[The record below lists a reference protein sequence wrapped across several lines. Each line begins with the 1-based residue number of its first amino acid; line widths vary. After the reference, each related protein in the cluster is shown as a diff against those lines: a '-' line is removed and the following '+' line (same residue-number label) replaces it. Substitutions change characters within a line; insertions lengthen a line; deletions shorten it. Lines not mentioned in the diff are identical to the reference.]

1 MNAVLRTLIFFF
13 IYQISFGQDS
23 ISQITIKSSPKEIKV
38 ALDSLEKKVNDSFYQ
53 NKFVE
58 VIKDGSRGIEL
69 AESIGD
75 EEVLFKFHRVYGSAL
90 LRMKDTA
97 RAKNIF
103 ISNYQKAKKST
114 DSTSL
119 VGANLDLGNF
129 YKATEKWELA
139 TKYYKKSILFCDD
152 SETTQLFILNFN
164 LSEIF
169 LNTEVIFKAEY
180 HINKLRKYVVQLD
193 SPIQESSFYLIQAR
207 LFDKK
212 KKYDKAIEYY
222 NLAVSKAKEVNYS
235 DVILEAYNRQI
246 IALENN
252 GETGKINRV
261 RAKLDAYTKD
271 NIAADKEKAIKE
283 VIVNLNLEQYKQEL
297 KSTEL
302 ENQFNK
308 QKAEKNRILNVVM
321 IGALCILSIIL
332 VGIYLGYTKRKKL
345 ILKLQEKNKLYLTAR
360 KETEELAKVKTNFL
374 SAVTHE
380 LRTPLYGII
389 GISSILQEEVELS
402 KHKNDI
408 DSLKFSA
415 DYLLAMINDVLY
427 LNKLDALEGK
437 KLVSKPFQLDELI
450 SKIITS
456 LEFMKTKN
464 NNKIEV
470 KIENNVPLGL
480 KGDFVKLSQ
489 ILINLISNACKFTE
503 EGTITVGVST
513 VSLASD
519 KVKLN
524 FSVKDNGLGISK
536 EKQKDIFNEFTQDS
550 GSAKFQGTGLGL
562 SIVKRLLDL
571 HDAPIDLKSKKN
583 QGTEFKFSIL
593 YDIAKEEEFKTETKE
608 TIIDKTLDGGHVL
621 VVDDNKINR
630 LVTKKVLERS
640 NFVCSTAENGK
651 IATEMIENE
660 VFDLVLMDLNM
671 PVMDGF
677 EATSHVRKFNKTIPI
692 IALTATDLSQIDGN
706 IYDKGF
712 TDLIIKPY
720 KDDDFIEVV
729 KKNFLETVSI

>member
-1 MNAVLRTLIFFF
+1 
-13 IYQISFGQDS
+13 
-23 ISQITIKSSPKEIKV
+23 
-38 ALDSLEKKVNDSFYQ
+38 
-53 NKFVE
+53 
-58 VIKDGSRGIEL
+58 
-69 AESIGD
+69 
-75 EEVLFKFHRVYGSAL
+75 
-90 LRMKDTA
+90 
-97 RAKNIF
+97 
-103 ISNYQKAKKST
+103 
-114 DSTSL
+114 
-119 VGANLDLGNF
+119 
-129 YKATEKWELA
+129 
-139 TKYYKKSILFCDD
+139 
-152 SETTQLFILNFN
+152 
-164 LSEIF
+164 
-169 LNTEVIFKAEY
+169 
-180 HINKLRKYVVQLD
+180 
-193 SPIQESSFYLIQAR
+193 
-207 LFDKK
+207 
-212 KKYDKAIEYY
+212 
-222 NLAVSKAKEVNYS
+222 
-235 DVILEAYNRQI
+235 
-246 IALENN
+246 
-252 GETGKINRV
+252 
-261 RAKLDAYTKD
+261 
-271 NIAADKEKAIKE
+271 
-283 VIVNLNLEQYKQEL
+283 
-297 KSTEL
+297 
-302 ENQFNK
+302 
-308 QKAEKNRILNVVM
+308 
-321 IGALCILSIIL
+321 
-332 VGIYLGYTKRKKL
+332 
-345 ILKLQEKNKLYLTAR
+345 
-360 KETEELAKVKTNFL
+360 
-374 SAVTHE
+374 
-380 LRTPLYGII
+380 
-389 GISSILQEEVELS
+389 
-402 KHKNDI
+402 
-408 DSLKFSA
+408 
-415 DYLLAMINDVLY
+415 MINDVLY

-464 NNKIEV
+464 NNKIVV

-593 YDIAKEEEFKTETKE
+593 YDIAKEEELKIETKE

-677 EATSHVRKFNKTIPI
+677 EATAHVRKFNKTIPI
-692 IALTATDLSQIDGN
+692 IALTATDLSQIEGN

-729 KKNFLETVSI
+729 KKNFLDTVSI